1 VHIIDHPT
9 YASND
14 LIPPD
19 RFPFMSGLDGLRAIA
34 VMAVVFYH
42 ADFSWARGG
51 FLGVEVFFVISGYL
65 ITSLL
70 LVEWLKTDSVD
81 LKAFWVRRARR
92 LLPAVFLMLGV
103 VAVWSVVFLR
113 DTLYRLGG
121 DILAASAYVS
131 NWFFIV
137 RNDSYFE
144 SFGRPPL
151 LGHLWSLAV
160 EEQFYVLWPLLFS
173 IGFALLGGRSKHA
186 TIRRFRWIV
195 VVGAIASTAWM
206 AHLFV
211 PFEDPSRV
219 YYGTDTRAAGIL
231 IGIALATAWM
241 PWRLP
246 KTISRQHTVVFRSV
260 GFVALAGLLL
270 IMATLSEYS
279 PWLYRGGFA
288 VTSLLTAVVIAIIAH
303 PTIGFGLVLSNP
315 VMTWIG
321 KRSYGIY
328 LWHWPIFMITRPG
341 FDVASSATTTF
352 IFRLALTFAIAEL
365 SYRYVEMPIRKVGY
379 RVWMRNITRT
389 LGMAT
394 HRAASGAAVATFASF
409 ALIATILV
417 ASSHAGPPGSVIA
430 SAEGQSEIVLMT
442 SEPETSDG
450 STAASRFEDIISRF
464 AQDASGSSSNIM
476 TETQPEATTGN
487 STNETATAAGTV
499 SGPHVTLIGDSVLLG
514 AKPDVETALGEHTV
528 VDGKVNRQFRHA
540 DNVAG
545 NLNNQ
550 GRLGDIVVLHLGTN
564 SPFTSTTWDEVMTEL
579 SNVVDEIYVLTI
591 QVPRRWESE
600 TNKAIRAGVE
610 RWPNVK
616 VIDYFTWGNA
626 HPDYYVEDGV
636 HLNATGRAEYA
647 KFLSSQIQ
655 S

>member
-1 VHIIDHPT
+1 MHIANHTTDSST
-9 YASND
+9 D
-14 LIPPD
+14 LVPPD

-42 ADFSWARGG
+42 ADFSWAKGG

-103 VAVWSVVFLR
+103 VAVWSVLFLR

-121 DILAASAYVS
+121 DILAASTYVS

-137 RNDSYFE
+137 RDDSYFE

-160 EEQFYVLWPLLFS
+160 EEQFYVLWPVLFS

-241 PWRLP
+241 PWHLP
-246 KTISRQHTVVFRSV
+246 KTISRRHTVVFRSV
-260 GFVALAGLLL
+260 GFAALAGLLL

-303 PTIGFGLVLSNP
+303 PAIGFGLVLSNP

-352 IFRLALTFAIAEL
+352 AFRLALTFAIAEL

-379 RVWMRNITRT
+379 RIWMRNITRT

-394 HRAASGAAVATFASF
+394 HRSASGTAVVTFASF
-409 ALIATILV
+409 ALIAIILV
-417 ASSHAGPPGSVIA
+417 VSSQAGPPGSVVA
-430 SAEGQSEIVLMT
+430 SAEGQGESVLVT
-442 SEPETSDG
+442 AEPGASDG
-450 STAASRFEDIISRF
+450 STAASRFEDIISSF
-464 AQDASGSSSNIM
+464 AQDASGSSSNIA
-476 TETQPEATTGN
+476 TGTQPEATTDD
-487 STNETATAAGTV
+487 STKETGTV

-514 AKPDVETALGEHTV
+514 AKPDVETALGEHVV

-540 DNVAG
+540 DDVARS
-545 NLNNQ
+545 LINQ
-550 GRLGDIVVLHLGTN
+550 GKLGDVVVLHLGTN
-564 SPFTSTTWDEVMTEL
+564 SPFTSATWDEVMTEL
-579 SNVVDEIYVLTI
+579 SNDVDEIYVLTI

-600 TNKAIRAGVE
+600 TNNAIRAGVE

-626 HPDYYVEDGV
+626 HPDYYAEDGV

-647 KFLSSQIQ
+647 KFLSSQIR

>member
-1 VHIIDHPT
+1 MQLIDRPT
-9 YASND
+9 SPSAD
-14 LIPPD
+14 LVPPD

-121 DILAASAYVS
+121 DILAASAYVT

-160 EEQFYVLWPLLFS
+160 EEQFYVLWPVLFS
-173 IGFALLGGRSKHA
+173 IGFAVLGGRSKHA

-246 KTISRQHTVVFRSV
+246 KTISRPHTVVFRSV
-260 GFVALAGLLL
+260 GFAALAGLLL

-303 PTIGFGLVLSNP
+303 PAIGFGFALSNP

-341 FDVASSATTTF
+341 FDVASSVTTTF
-352 IFRLALTFAIAEL
+352 VFRLALTFAIAEL

-379 RVWMRNITRT
+379 RVWMRSITRT
-389 LGMAT
+389 LGIAT
-394 HRAASGAAVATFASF
+394 HRSASGAAVVTFASL
-409 ALIATILV
+409 ALIVTILV
-417 ASSHAGPPGSVIA
+417 VSSQAEPPGSVVA
-430 SAEGQSEIVLMT
+430 SAEGQSEIVLVT
-442 SEPETSDG
+442 AEPGASDG
-450 STAASRFEDIISRF
+450 STAASRFEDIISSF
-464 AQDASGSSSNIM
+464 AQDTSGSSSNIM
-476 TETQPEATTGN
+476 TGTQPVAAATESAN
-487 STNETATAAGTV
+487 TASASDGTV
-499 SGPHVTLIGDSVLLG
+499 DGPHITVIGDSVLLG
-514 AKPDVETALGEHTV
+514 ATPDVEAALGAHTV

-540 DNVAG
+540 DDVARDLRSRG
-545 NLNNQ
+545 K
-550 GRLGDIVVLHLGTN
+550 LGDIVVLHLGTN
-564 SPFTSTTWDEVMTEL
+564 SPFNSTTWDEVMSEL
-579 SNVVDEIYVLTI
+579 NNEVDEIYVLTI

-600 TNKAIRAGVE
+600 TNNAIRAGVK
-610 RWPNVK
+610 RWPNVN

-647 KFLSSQIQ
+647 KFLSSQING
-655 S
+655 

>member
-1 VHIIDHPT
+1 
-9 YASND
+9 
-14 LIPPD
+14 
-19 RFPFMSGLDGLRAIA
+19 MSGLDGLRAIA

-42 ADFSWARGG
+42 AEFSWARGG

-70 LVEWLKTDSVD
+70 LVEWLKYDSID
-81 LKAFWVRRARR
+81 LKAFWIRRARR

-121 DILAASAYVS
+121 DILAASTYLT

-173 IGFALLGGRSKHA
+173 VGFALLGGRSKHA

-195 VVGAIASTAWM
+195 VVGAIASTVWM
-206 AHLFV
+206 AYLFV

-241 PWRLP
+241 PWNLP
-246 KTISRQHTVVFRSV
+246 RALSRGHVLAFRSA
-260 GFVALAGLLL
+260 GFAALGGLLL

-288 VTSLLTAVVIAIIAH
+288 LTSLLTAVVIAIIAH
-303 PTIGFGLVLSNP
+303 PAIGFGRVLSNP

-341 FDVASSATTTF
+341 FDVSSGATTTF
-352 IFRLALTFAIAEL
+352 IFRLALTFGIAEL
-365 SYRYVEMPIRKVGY
+365 SYRFVEMPIRRLGY
-379 RVWMRNITRT
+379 RVWMRDITRR
-389 LGMAT
+389 LG
-394 HRAASGAAVATFASF
+394 VATVRTATGVAALAFVSF
-409 ALIATILV
+409 GIVVSILV
-417 ASSHAGPPGSVIA
+417 VASMGTPQASILASTDSSGQIAFDGLLDETTPATLPDRFGSAIPGIQDTSPPTDVPDVGIDGEELSA
-430 SAEGQSEIVLMT
+430 SDAT
-442 SEPETSDG
+442 D
-450 STAASRFEDIISRF
+450 STP
-464 AQDASGSSSNIM
+464 AQD
-476 TETQPEATTGN
+476 TPE
-487 STNETATAAGTV
+487 GTRRI
-499 SGPHVTLIGDSVLLG
+499 TLIGDSVLLG
-514 AKPDVETALGEHTV
+514 AKPDVEAALGAGTV

-540 DNVAG
+540 DDVARS
-545 NLNNQ
+545 LRSQ
-550 GRLGDIVVLHLGTN
+550 GKLGDIVVLHLGTN
-564 SPFTSTTWDEVMTEL
+564 SPFNSETWDEVMTEL
-579 SNVVDEIYVLTI
+579 NKDVDQIYVLTI
-591 QVPRRWESE
+591 QVPRRWESQ
-600 TNKAIRAGVE
+600 TNNAIMSGVE

-616 VIDYFTWGNA
+616 IIDYFTWGNA
-626 HPDYYVEDGV
+626 RPDYYVEDGV
-636 HLNATGRAEYA
+636 HLNARGRTAFAE
-647 KFLSSQIQ
+647 FLASQING
-655 S
+655 